1 MRKNLKDRL
10 KGEVPSNRIFINVLE
25 YYEVE
30 WLDWNSV
37 WEATYVEVREFF
49 LRKDGVEW
57 VIEIL
62 TRIFRVF

>member
-1 MRKNLKDRL
+1 MKKNLKDRL
-10 KGEVPSNRIFINVLE
+10 KGEVASNRIFINVLE

-49 LRKDGVEW
+49 VRKDGVEW

>member
-10 KGEVPSNRIFINVLE
+10 KGEVASNRIFINVLE

-49 LRKDGVEW
+49 VRKDGVEW

>member
-37 WEATYVEVREFF
+37 WGATYVEVREFF

-57 VIEIL
+57 VMEIL

>member
-1 MRKNLKDRL
+1 MKLN
-10 KGEVPSNRIFINVLE
+10 
-25 YYEVE
+25 

-37 WEATYVEVREFF
+37 WGATYVEVREFF
-49 LRKDGVEW
+49 VRKDGVEW

>member
-10 KGEVPSNRIFINVLE
+10 KGEVASNRIFINVLE

>member
-49 LRKDGVEW
+49 VRKDGVEW